1 VGNRRLWGGLETVIQ
16 LIAFLAL
23 VAAVL
28 YLRLFRPWQLRWG
41 ATDTEVSRSL
51 PGDDLL
57 GKPTFNATRAIT
69 IDARPENVWSWLV
82 QVGVKRGGWYSYDLL
97 DNLGHPSARSI
108 IPSLQNIGVG
118 DVLAMSPDGKQ
129 GMHVIALDPPRSMIW
144 GTPGQTTWAWVL
156 DPLPEGGTRVITR
169 VRAVYHWMSPTIVF
183 SMLIEFAD
191 IWMIRKMLLNVKQRA
206 ESRERVE
213 VLAARLALGR

>member
-1 VGNRRLWGGLETVIQ
+1 MVLAFATV
-16 LIAFLAL
+16 
-23 VAAVL
+23 VL
-28 YLRLFRPWQLRWG
+28 YLYLRRFRPWQLRWG
-41 ATDTEVSRSL
+41 ATDAEVGRSL

-57 GKPTFNATRAIT
+57 KVPTFNATRAIT
-69 IDARPENVWSWLV
+69 IDARTENVWSWLV

-97 DNLGHPSARSI
+97 DNLGRSSARSI

-118 DVLAMSPDGKQ
+118 DVLAISPDGKQ

-144 GTPGQTTWAWVL
+144 GTPGQTTWSWVL
-156 DPLPEGGTRVITR
+156 DPLPDGGTRVITR

-206 ESRERVE
+206 ESFERVE

>member
-1 VGNRRLWGGLETVIQ
+1 MP
-16 LIAFLAL
+16 FLLAAACAA

-28 YLRLFRPWQLRWG
+28 YVGRFRPWQLRWG
-41 ATDTEVSRSL
+41 ATDAELRRPL

-57 GKPTFNATRAIT
+57 HAPAFNATRAIS

-97 DNLGHPSARSI
+97 DNLGRSSVRSI
-108 IPSLQNIGVG
+108 VPSLQSLGVG

-129 GMHVIALDPPRSMIW
+129 GMHVIELDPPRSMIW
-144 GTPGQTTWAWVL
+144 GTPGQTTWSWTL
-156 DPLPEGGTRVITR
+156 DALPEGGTRLLTR
-169 VRAVYHWMSPTIVF
+169 VRAVYNWRSPTIVF

-191 IWMIRKMLLNVKQRA
+191 IWMIRKMLMNVKSRA
-206 ESRERVE
+206 ESLERSE
-213 VLAARLALGR
+213 LLAGRVALGR

>member
-1 VGNRRLWGGLETVIQ
+1 MVLAFATV
-16 LIAFLAL
+16 
-23 VAAVL
+23 VL
-28 YLRLFRPWQLRWG
+28 YLYLRRFRPWQLRWG
-41 ATDTEVSRSL
+41 ATDAEVGRSL

-57 GKPTFNATRAIT
+57 KVPTFNATRAIT
-69 IDARPENVWSWLV
+69 IDARTENVWSWLV

-97 DNLGHPSARSI
+97 DNLGRSSARSI

-118 DVLAMSPDGKQ
+118 DVLAISPDGKQ
-129 GMHVIALDPPRSMIW
+129 GMHVISLDPPRSMIW
-144 GTPGQTTWAWVL
+144 GTPGQTTWSWVL
-156 DPLPEGGTRVITR
+156 DPLPDGGTRVITR

-206 ESRERVE
+206 ESLERVE